1 MDIKTMLHKTSGC
14 TAAVSLAALTVKYP
28 LRKLGL
34 HKANAVMM
42 QAHEAAS
49 GAYFLAALVHMAT
62 AQKRSRIKA
71 LSGFA
76 SFAISVVLIA
86 DCHMAKDQK
95 AKMQRHRAYS
105 TVLTLTTLSHIFS
118 ESNFLEAH

>member
-1 MDIKTMLHKTSGC
+1 MNIKAMIHKTTGY
-14 TAAVSLAALTVKYP
+14 TAAASLAALMVKYP

-49 GAYFLAALVHMAT
+49 GVYFLAALAHMAT
-62 AQKRSRIKA
+62 AQKASRIKA

-76 SFAISVVLIA
+76 AFAASVVLVA
-86 DCHMAKDQK
+86 DCHMAKEPK
-95 AKMQRHRAYS
+95 SKMQRHRAYS
-105 TVLTLTTLSHIFS
+105 AVLAAAAAIHS
-118 ESNFLEAH
+118 AARK

>member
-1 MDIKTMLHKTSGC
+1 MNTKSMIHKVSGC
-14 TAAVSLAALTVKYP
+14 TAAVSLAALMVKYP
-28 LRKLGL
+28 LRKLGM

-62 AQKRSRIKA
+62 AQKTSSFKA

-76 SFAISVVLIA
+76 AFAISVVLIA
-86 DCHMAKDQK
+86 DCHMASDQQ

-105 TVLTLTTLSHIFS
+105 AALTLTTLSHIF
-118 ESNFLEAH
+118 